1 MRTDRGFTLI
11 EVLVVI
17 VLIGVLSGLA
27 ITQYARFRAS
37 SYDSK
42 VASAVRGAATG
53 EEAYYAEHLA
63 YAPDVATLQSIPSD
77 DVRLVI
83 TAGNTG
89 NLASSFR
96 IVGTHPGAAKS
107 YTWVSDPVPGEPNL
121 LAN

>member
-1 MRTDRGFTLI
+1 MRNDRGFTLI

-27 ITQYARFRAS
+27 IAQYARFRTS

-42 VASAVRGAATG
+42 VAAAVRGAATG

-63 YAPDVATLQSIPSD
+63 YAADIATLESIPSD
-77 DVRLVI
+77 DVQLII

-89 NLASSFR
+89 TLGSSFR
-96 IVGTHPGAAKS
+96 IVGTHPSAQKTV
-107 YTWVSDPVPGEPNL
+107 TWVSDPSPGEPNL
-121 LAN
+121 IVN